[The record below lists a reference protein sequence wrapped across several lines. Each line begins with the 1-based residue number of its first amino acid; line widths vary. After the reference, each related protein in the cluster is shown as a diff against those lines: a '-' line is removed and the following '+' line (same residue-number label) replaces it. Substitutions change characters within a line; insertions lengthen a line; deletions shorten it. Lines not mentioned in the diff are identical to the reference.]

1 MKWFKK
7 FENGLRYTGLLVLA
21 MASFSFAMV
30 QGGFVSW
37 FLFAAFLPVVL
48 YSSFLFIY
56 PIEKIHVQREL
67 ANKEF
72 VAGETVP
79 ARLHITLP
87 WRIPIPY
94 LFIHDRVIRK
104 RKNHMERSWHSLQVP
119 FFKKTLV
126 CEYEIPQISR
136 GEFTFTDIE
145 MTIADLFGFVRK
157 TFRKEVPDQII
168 VYPATIPLHYYPDS
182 HEFEYGTAKTKDLVQ
197 RDTTIAVSVREY
209 QQGDRFS
216 WINWKASA
224 RRNELMTK
232 EFEQRKNHDVLFVL
246 DRSPC
251 EQFELLVTFCAS
263 MITAVQMAGVDAGL
277 YSMGEEREYIP
288 PHQGEAHRKKI
299 FLTLARIE
307 DDASLELARVFQT
320 DFLFRQ
326 HIQHIVIIVHT
337 LKNDLTTEL
346 VELAKLRKQI
356 SVFVIKG
363 KNEQF
368 HREEFILSSTLKQ
381 RGIAAEFV
389 REGEF
394 ADALSRGEVG

>member
-1 MKWFKK
+1 MKWLKK
-7 FENGLRYTGLLVLA
+7 FENGLRYIGLLVLA
-21 MASFSFAMV
+21 VASFSFAMV

-56 PIEKIHVQREL
+56 PIKKIRVQREL

-79 ARLHITLP
+79 VRLHITLP
-87 WRIPIPY
+87 WCLPLPY

-104 RKNHMERSWHSLQVP
+104 RKNRMERSWHSLQVP
-119 FFKKTLV
+119 FFKKALV
-126 CEYEIPQISR
+126 CEYEIPEISR

-145 MTIADLFGFVRK
+145 MTIADLFGFIRK
-157 TFRKEVPDQII
+157 TFRTKISDQII
-168 VYPATIPLHYYPDS
+168 VYPATFPLHYYPHS
-182 HEFEYGTAKTKDLVQ
+182 YEFEYGTVKTKDLVQ
-197 RDTTIAVSVREY
+197 RDTTVAVSVRQY

-246 DRSPC
+246 DRSPG

-263 MITAVQMAGVDAGL
+263 MITAVQKAGIDAGL
-277 YSMGEEREYIP
+277 YSFGEEREYIP

-299 FLTLARIE
+299 FLALARVE
-307 DDASLELARVFQT
+307 DNAGLELARVFQT

-326 HIQHIVIIVHT
+326 YTQHIVIIVHT
-337 LKNDLTTEL
+337 LKNDLAAEL
-346 VELAKLRKQI
+346 VELAKLRKQV

-363 KNEQF
+363 KSERF
-368 HREEFILSSTLKQ
+368 HREEFFLLSTLKQ

-389 REGEF
+389 RESEF